1 MVLLFCSFA
10 LAYAIGDHLDS
21 YPLGFLVVGGI
32 YLLAT
37 GLLFLVET
45 RLSKDLY

>member
-37 GLLFLVET
+37 GLFF
-45 RLSKDLY
+45 